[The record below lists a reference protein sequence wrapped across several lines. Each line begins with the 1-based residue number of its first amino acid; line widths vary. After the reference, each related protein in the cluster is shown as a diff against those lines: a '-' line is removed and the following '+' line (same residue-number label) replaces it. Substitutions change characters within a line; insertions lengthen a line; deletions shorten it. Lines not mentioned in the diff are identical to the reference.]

1 MKRSSQSAQRAAV
14 MTELER
20 VVTSP
25 VFGGSARQIRLLRFL
40 VSEALAGRGDELRAP
55 LLATR
60 IFDRPEGFDS
70 TEDSIVRVEMS
81 KLRRALGRYYAA
93 SPTAAVRIELPRG
106 RYAPVFATG
115 PAAPDPAQPTG
126 SPRPPMESQ
135 PADGSGPLSPRS
147 GYIPDSADGPVIAI
161 LPFTSIPAVS
171 TSSNGVAPD
180 SEPVPGSTGTRRCAV
195 ARGLTDRL
203 GDLFVR
209 APRVRL
215 LSRAA
220 TLDEAEARGARY
232 VVEGSVRLV
241 RSALRV
247 TVKLHDTGRGIQ
259 VWGRTF
265 DRFDVDDRL
274 FAIEDEIAREIAT
287 LLVSLPLGAIH
298 AIESEERSV
307 HHPRSSYEVLLRF
320 PRWLATFDR
329 DLQAELADHCARFLA
344 RDPDDGVLLVYSS
357 FFQVLSSW
365 TAAGRDYD
373 VRQAEDHA
381 RRAVALEP
389 KLANA
394 HQVLAFV
401 LLDAGDGLGALAE
414 AEIALRLGGPLML
427 TGFLLALAGD
437 WERGTAILRKHQ
449 GWTKRYPG
457 AIHHAL
463 ALDACRRGD
472 YAAALIEAES
482 IAPLHLA
489 WSALDRAVALAR
501 LGRFADAR
509 VAAGELA
516 AVLPAVTRNPR
527 AVVSR
532 VTADKALVDDLVEA
546 LALAG
551 LGCKEETAA
560 EERGAARAG
569 AARPR
574 GDLHLP

>member
-1 MKRSSQSAQRAAV
+1 MKRSPQTDQRAAV
-14 MTELER
+14 AAELER
-20 VVTSP
+20 VVASP

-40 VSEALAGRGDELRAP
+40 VGEALAGRGAELRAS

-60 IFDRPEGFDS
+60 VFERPEGFDS
-70 TEDSIVRVEMS
+70 VEDSIVRVEMS
-81 KLRRALGRYYAA
+81 KLRRALERYYAA
-93 SPTAAVRIELPRG
+93 SPAATVRIELPRG
-106 RYAPVFATG
+106 RYAPIFVTG
-115 PAAPDPAQPTG
+115 PAAADPAQP
-126 SPRPPMESQ
+126 SVAPRPSMDSQ
-135 PADGSGPLSPRS
+135 PAEGPGPTSPRAGS
-147 GYIPDSADGPVIAI
+147 IPDSAGGPVVAI
-161 LPFTSIPAVS
+161 LAFTSIAAAS
-171 TSSNGVAPD
+171 TASNAAAPQ
-180 SEPVPGSTGTRRCAV
+180 SEPLELGSTGTRRCTV

-209 APRVRL
+209 APRVRV

-232 VVEGSVRLV
+232 VVEGCVRLV
-241 RSALRV
+241 PGALRV
-247 TVKLHDTGRGIQ
+247 AVKLHDTTRGIQ

-265 DRFDVDDRL
+265 DRVDVEDRL
-274 FAIEDEIAREIAT
+274 FAVEDEIAREITT
-287 LLVSLPLGAIH
+287 LLVTLPLGVVH

-307 HHPRSSYEVLLRF
+307 HAPRSAYDVLLRF
-320 PRWLATFDR
+320 PRWLATFDP
-329 DLQAELADHCARFLA
+329 DLQAELADHCARFLHL
-344 RDPDDGVLLVYSS
+344 DPDDGALLAYSA

-373 VRQAEDHA
+373 LRLAEGRA

-401 LLDAGDGLGALAE
+401 LLEAGDGVGALAE

-427 TGFLLALAGD
+427 TGFLLALVGE

-457 AIHHAL
+457 AVHHAL

-472 YAAALIEAES
+472 YAAALVEAEA

-489 WSALDRAVALAR
+489 WGALDRAVALAR
-501 LGRFADAR
+501 LGRLAAAR
-509 VAAGELA
+509 AAARELA
-516 AVLPAVTRNPR
+516 AILPQVARDPR
-527 AVVSR
+527 AVVR
-532 VTADKALVDDLVEA
+532 RMTADQALACDLVEA

-551 LGCKEETAA
+551 LG
-560 EERGAARAG
+560 
-569 AARPR
+569 
-574 GDLHLP
+574 